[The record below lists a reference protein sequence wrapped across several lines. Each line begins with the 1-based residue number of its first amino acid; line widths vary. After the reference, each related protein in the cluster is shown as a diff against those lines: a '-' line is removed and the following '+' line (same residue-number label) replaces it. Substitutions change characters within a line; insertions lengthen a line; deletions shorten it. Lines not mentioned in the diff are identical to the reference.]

1 MSAQGTGI
9 IPRMEL
15 RILVL
20 VSKWSTTR
28 DNYFAIKSEEQSDV
42 AFLVKITYRQ
52 TVLSTRSHLRI
63 RRLLVLDE

>member
-15 RILVL
+15 RILIL
-20 VSKWSTTR
+20 VSKLSTTS
-28 DNYFAIKSEEQSDV
+28 DNYFATKSEERSDV
-42 AFLVKITYRQ
+42 AFLVKITYLQ

-63 RRLLVLDE
+63 RRLLVQDE